1 MSGAKACFAATP
13 CIWAVPGSLVG
24 EARGRRRFGAPGRT
38 VRRAM
43 LALCCI
49 GLMAG
54 CESVDF
60 DGRYDSVITID
71 ATDGVSAEELA
82 LYHDYPRD
90 TLVFRRLVKII
101 VDPRM
106 GVFDLGPFT
115 IGRNSRVR
123 VFSQTI
129 IIRFEPKLRLRS
141 EMTFND
147 VVLDARTVRKI
158 NLEIRMAHSS

>member
-1 MSGAKACFAATP
+1 MDGP
-13 CIWAVPGSLVG
+13 PV
-24 EARGRRRFGAPGRT
+24 GRRPVGWNWILPRVLVLPLWC
-38 VRRAM
+38 VCM
-43 LALCCI
+43 
-49 GLMAG
+49 GLIAG
-54 CESVDF
+54 CAGVDI

-82 LYHDYPRD
+82 LYHDYPRGV
-90 TLVFRRLVKII
+90 LVYRRMVNII

-115 IGRNSRVR
+115 IDRSSSIR
-123 VFSQTI
+123 VFSQTVRI
-129 IIRFEPKLRLRS
+129 KFQPKLRLRS

-147 VVLDARTVRKI
+147 VVLTSQVVRKI